1 MKKLLGMQPIL
12 GHIRK
17 AVDTYGM
24 IEDGDKIAVALS
36 GGKDSITMLAGLK
49 NLQIFYPNHFDIIAV
64 SVNPGFEFFDLEL
77 LRDICKSLEV
87 PLVVEDSHS
96 KEIVFDIRK
105 EKNPCS
111 LCANLRRGVLNS
123 VALREGCNKI
133 ALGHN
138 EDDVIE
144 TFLMNL
150 FYNGNIST
158 FAPKSYMDRSKITLI
173 RPLIYASER
182 EIKKFINKNHFTAMN
197 KACPMDGVTKRE
209 EIKNLIYNL
218 GLENPMLRANLYGA
232 IKRSN
237 ITGWETSLK

>member
-77 LRDICKSLEV
+77 LRNICKSLEV

-209 EIKNLIYNL
+209 EIKILIYNL

-232 IKRSN
+232 IKRSK
-237 ITGWETSLK
+237 ITGWETSIK